1 MSSSDSESSMSS
13 SSESEHEV
21 EDRITD
27 AEEIN
32 DTNTMQVETD
42 VQNKEL

>member
-1 MSSSDSESSMSS
+1 MLSSGSESSISS
-13 SSESEHEV
+13 SIESEHEV
-21 EDRITD
+21 EDMITD